1 MGTGK
6 NKLNLLIVRNFQYAQ
21 YKDRHNTII
30 LKDYCITRIEGS
42 EIVMDIKIICYKENN
57 RKGQINRAVNILN
70 SVQNYFYYELIN
82 EDSDIVLDE
91 KIDWDT
97 FSENNKNYID
107 RYTIYITEKPFNDN
121 WFSHEECDFSIITTD
136 DWESHFAPP
145 SLCAYLVYQ
154 IAQATVSFE
163 ADLRESME
171 MKMTHERAEGC
182 MFDFCF
188 KKSDIKLGMVA
199 GTICLQCRSALLKYG
214 ISEKALNAIERM
226 LLYVRSEAIGKPIM
240 FNENEAFI
248 VMRFS
253 NNDENDHAYEYGIK
267 HALEDLKIKCIRAD
281 ERVVSGQLL
290 QKVRQNIERC
300 RLIVAKVDSNNL
312 NVYFELGLAMGLD
325 KDVLLISEED
335 LVIQLPT
342 DLKNWECLTYS
353 KGNYEQLK
361 QRIINYYKDNY
372 HY

>member
-1 MGTGK
+1 
-6 NKLNLLIVRNFQYAQ
+6 
-21 YKDRHNTII
+21 
-30 LKDYCITRIEGS
+30 
-42 EIVMDIKIICYKENN
+42 MDIKIIYYKRNH
-57 RKGQINRAVNILN
+57 RKGQINRAINILN
-70 SVQNYFYYELIN
+70 SIQNYFYYKLII
-82 EDSDIVLDE
+82 EDSDISADE
-91 KIDWDT
+91 KIDWNT
-97 FSENNKNYID
+97 FSENNKNSID
-107 RYTIYITEKPFNDN
+107 SYTIYITEKPFYDN

-163 ADLRESME
+163 ADLSENME
-171 MKMTHERAEGC
+171 VGMTHGQAEGC

-199 GTICLQCRSALLKYG
+199 GTICPQCRSALLRYG

-226 LLYVRSEAIGKPIM
+226 LLCVRSEAIGKPM
-240 FNENEAFI
+240 TVNENDAFI

-253 NNDENDHAYEYGIK
+253 NNDENDHTYKYGIK
-267 HALEDLKIKCIRAD
+267 CALEDLKIKCIRAD

-290 QKVRQNIERC
+290 QKVRQCIEGC
-300 RLIVAKVDSNNL
+300 RFIIAKVDSNNL

-325 KDVLLISEED
+325 KDVLLISEEN
-335 LVIQLPT
+335 LAIQLPT

-353 KGNYEQLK
+353 KGNYDQLK
-361 QRIINYYKDNY
+361 QRIIKYYKDNY